1 MFTYRYETTHYP
13 KKKEEPGT
21 RGKVLLKMK
30 KKGRQLE
37 KKVNICQKEKG
48 LKNLKV
54 ELNGKCSLESS
65 DIPEKFRNKD
75 FKMDVEVSIRKGK
88 KRVIFDQAE
97 RRKKLLERQ
106 KLIIKEKLRKLE
118 DEERKKKLDKEIKVV
133 ILEIKD
139 KIRKYK
145 EISGNQ

>member
-1 MFTYRYETTHYP
+1 MTSATSSRI
-13 KKKEEPGT
+13 
-21 RGKVLLKMK
+21 LLKMK
-30 KKGRQLE
+30 KKGGQLE
-37 KKVNICQKEKG
+37 MKVNICQKEKG

-65 DIPEKFRNKD
+65 DIPEKLRNKD

-118 DEERKKKLDKEIKVV
+118 DAERKT
-133 ILEIKD
+133 
-139 KIRKYK
+139 
-145 EISGNQ
+145 S

>member
-1 MFTYRYETTHYP
+1 M
-13 KKKEEPGT
+13 
-21 RGKVLLKMK
+21 
-30 KKGRQLE
+30 
-37 KKVNICQKEKG
+37 KVNICQKEKG
-48 LKNLKV
+48 MKNLMV

-65 DIPEKFRNKD
+65 DIPEKVRNKD

-106 KLIIKEKLRKLE
+106 KLIIKEKLKKLE
-118 DEERKKKLDKEIKVV
+118 DAERKKKLDKEIKVV
-133 ILEIKD
+133 VLEIKD